1 MKNFTRY
8 LIPLAVL
15 LFGTALI
22 PFVEIPT
29 ATFSWQRYINSYQ
42 DPLLT
47 INYFD
52 GSPGSYFTIT
62 GNKFTPDETASVSV
76 NGMLLGT
83 LPADAAGSFQFRI
96 NSGTA
101 EAGYYEVEVTTGS
114 VSDITAFTLSPTAPL
129 RPLADSGQ
137 IFDLPGGI
145 SAQRANLPLILK

>member
-1 MKNFTRY
+1 MKNITRY

-47 INYFD
+47 INYFE

-62 GNKFTPDETASVSV
+62 GNKFTPDEMATVSV
-76 NGMLLGT
+76 NGQNLGT
-83 LPADAAGSFQFRI
+83 RFTTDAAGSFQFGDEQR
-96 NSGTA
+96 
-101 EAGYYEVEVTTGS
+101 
-114 VSDITAFTLSPTAPL
+114 VSRAWLL
-129 RPLADSGQ
+129 RS
-137 IFDLPGGI
+137 
-145 SAQRANLPLILK
+145 

>member
-1 MKNFTRY
+1 MKNIHRY

-29 ATFSWQRYINSYQ
+29 ATFSWQRYINAYQ
-42 DPLLT
+42 DPLLAT
-47 INYFD
+47 NYFD

-62 GNKFTPDETASVSV
+62 GNKFTPNEMATVSV
-76 NGMLLGT
+76 NGTVLGT

-101 EAGYYEVEVTTGS
+101 EPGYYEVQVTTGTPADQ
-114 VSDITAFTLSPTAPL
+114 VAFTLSPNAPL
-129 RPLADSGQ
+129 RPLEDSGV
-137 IFDLPGGI
+137 IFDLPSGI
-145 SAQRANLPLILK
+145 AGQRAYMPLIQK

>member
-1 MKNFTRY
+1 MKNINRY

-52 GSPGSYFTIT
+52 GSPGSYFTFT
-62 GNKFTPDETASVSV
+62 GNKFTPDEMATVSV
-76 NGMLLGT
+76 NGQVVGT
-83 LPADAAGSFQFRI
+83 LLADSAGSFQFRV
-96 NSGTA
+96 NSGAA
-101 EAGYYEVEVTTGS
+101 EPGYYEVAVTTG
-114 VSDITAFTLSPTAPL
+114 VPGDQVAFTLSANAPL
-129 RPLADSGQ
+129 RPLEDTGV
-137 IFDLPGGI
+137 IFDLPAGI
-145 SAQRANLPLILK
+145 AAQRAYMPVIQK